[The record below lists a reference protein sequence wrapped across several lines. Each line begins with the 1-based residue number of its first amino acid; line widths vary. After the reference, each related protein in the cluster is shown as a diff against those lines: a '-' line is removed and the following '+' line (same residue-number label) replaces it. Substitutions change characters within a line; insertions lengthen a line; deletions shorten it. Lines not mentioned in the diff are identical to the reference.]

1 MKIIKVYN
9 EAGECRTCLPSQ
21 VAMMKAAGWSKGGV
35 KAKPKAKPKAK
46 AKKAAK
52 PKTDPGA

>member
-21 VAMMKAAGWSKGGV
+21 VAMMEANGWSKA
-35 KAKPKAKPKAK
+35 AKKTAAKSKPKAK
-46 AKKAAK
+46 AKKAK
-52 PKTDPGA
+52 PKSDPGA

>member
-1 MKIIKVYN
+1 MKILKVYN

-21 VAMMKAAGWSKGGV
+21 VAMMEANGWSKDGV
-35 KAKPKAKPKAK
+35 KPKPKTKPKAK

-52 PKTDPGA
+52 PKSDPGA